1 MTTDL
6 DTLSRKISRYVEMLA
21 SIWVSSTQVISDFA
35 PEIRTGTS
43 WTDAVS
49 FNVGYC
55 SLKLF
60 SELISSTMVLG
71 TELRGDSKLY
81 H

>member
-1 MTTDL
+1 MF
-6 DTLSRKISRYVEMLA
+6 EMLA
-21 SIWVSSTQVISDFA
+21 SSWVSSTQVISDFT

-60 SELISSTMVLG
+60 FFFFSELMSSNMVLG